1 MGVLLDLFKDN
12 LILPIKIVKYN
23 EFIETYN
30 EKITRAKIN
39 RPTKFKNLIGLSKI
53 DSLSNP
59 LLPSKNDS

>member
-1 MGVLLDLFKDN
+1 MSVLLDLFKDN

-23 EFIETYN
+23 EFIERYN

-39 RPTKFKNLIGLSKI
+39 RPIKFKNLIVLSKI
-53 DSLSNP
+53 YLKENP